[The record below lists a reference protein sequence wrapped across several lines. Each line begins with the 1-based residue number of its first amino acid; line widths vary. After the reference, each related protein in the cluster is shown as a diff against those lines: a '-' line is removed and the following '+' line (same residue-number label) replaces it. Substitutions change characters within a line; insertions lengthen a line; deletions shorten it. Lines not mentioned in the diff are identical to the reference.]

1 MLDLSRPRHQHIAE
15 RLRSNV
21 IAWLGTV
28 RPDGRPH
35 LVAVWFLWDG
45 ERILIF
51 SKPNNQKVRN
61 LRQNPNVTVALDDT
75 DDGDD
80 PIVIEGAAE
89 LVDDPDIS
97 TNLPAYL
104 EKYGEAMKE
113 IGLPGAEM
121 AKVYSQAIRI
131 TPVRVV

>member
-1 MLDLSRPRHQHIAE
+1 MLDLTQPLHQLVAE
-15 RLRSNV
+15 HLHSNV
-21 IAWLGTV
+21 IAWNVTV
-28 RPDGRPH
+28 RSVGRPH
-35 LVAVWFLWDG
+35 LVAVWFIWNDEHL
-45 ERILIF
+45 LVF

-89 LVDDPDIS
+89 LVDDSDIS

-113 IGLPGAEM
+113 IGLPGAQM

-131 TPVRVV
+131 TPARVV